1 MGYLVGIDNG
11 GTSAKAAVFDEEGRQ
26 LASAG
31 VPAVNTSP
39 RPGWAERDMDALWE
53 VNGQAIRTA
62 IQRSGVRPEEIL
74 GVSLSGHGKGL
85 YPVDASGRPAG
96 PGIPSTDGRALAY
109 IQRWKADGTAARVY
123 EKTFQEIVVMQ
134 PVALLAWL
142 RDYQPEVLARTRY
155 VFAVKDYIRFR
166 LTGEAFAEY
175 TDSSG
180 GNLVNLTT
188 QRYDRELMALFGLE
202 DCLDKLPPLRRSCDV
217 CGHVTREAAAF
228 TGLPEG
234 VPVAAGMFDVDACG
248 IASGL
253 AGPEELCMIAGTWSI
268 NEFLAP
274 APITNG
280 TVALNSMF
288 CIPGYFLVEES
299 SPTSAGNLEWVID
312 RLLEGERARAEAQG
326 ESVYDLA
333 NRMAES
339 VEPQDC
345 QLIFLPFLTGS
356 NENPLARGGLV
367 GLTAYHERR
376 HILRAVC
383 EGVVFSHLTHVRRL
397 LVNREKPRSVRL
409 SGGAARSPVW
419 AQIFADALQLPVELT
434 AGKELG
440 CLGAAMAA
448 GIAAGVYP
456 DYPAAIARTVH
467 ITQTVAPRP
476 AYREIY
482 EKKYEAYRA
491 VIQGLD
497 GAWQKLRG

>member
-1 MGYLVGIDNG
+1 MDFTLRPVCVYAVVRDDAPGERYGMLY
-11 GTSAKAAVFDEEGRQ
+11 AAEIAAFD
-26 LASAG
+26 
-31 VPAVNTSP
+31 
-39 RPGWAERDMDALWE
+39 
-53 VNGQAIRTA
+53 
-62 IQRSGVRPEEIL
+62 PE
-74 GVSLSGHGKGL
+74 
-85 YPVDASGRPAG
+85 
-96 PGIPSTDGRALAY
+96 
-109 IQRWKADGTAARVY
+109 
-123 EKTFQEIVVMQ
+123 
-134 PVALLAWL
+134 LL
-142 RDYQPEVLARTRY
+142 R
-155 VFAVKDYIRFR
+155 
-166 LTGEAFAEY
+166 
-175 TDSSG
+175 
-180 GNLVNLTT
+180 
-188 QRYDRELMALFGLE
+188 LFGLE
-202 DCLDKLPPLRRSCDV
+202 PMEDALPPLCRSLEI
-217 CGHVTREAAAF
+217 CGGVTAEAARS
-228 TGLPEG
+228 TGLAEG
-234 VPVAAGMFDVDACG
+234 TPVIGGMFDIDAC
-248 IASGL
+248 AL
-253 AGPEELCMIAGTWSI
+253 AVNVTDEENICMIAGTWSI

-312 RLLEGERARAEAQG
+312 RLLEGERARAQAGG

-333 NRMAES
+333 NRMAEF

-376 HILRAVC
+376 HILRAVY

-456 DYPAAIARTVH
+456 DYPAAIARTVQ